1 MRRFELHSVG
11 EPPTGDE
18 GGAALSTP
26 AELRAAIDRLA
37 ALCSSPP
44 RVAAELLDKVE
55 GASRAREKAET
66 REVGR
71 ERNRSVYL
79 VCAPMYNLH
88 SVGKRTNQSGTLHTR
103 LPNS

>member
-1 MRRFELHSVG
+1 MPWGRLDVESRVAPLAPPPFVCLETSTRLTRLDRRHARRFELHSVG

-26 AELRAAIDRLA
+26 AELRTAIDRLA

-55 GASRAREKAET
+55 GASRAR
-66 REVGR
+66 
-71 ERNRSVYL
+71 
-79 VCAPMYNLH
+79 
-88 SVGKRTNQSGTLHTR
+88 
-103 LPNS
+103 